1 MIRVEI
7 REECTDDRQAIRDLL
22 TAAFPTSPEASLVD
36 ALRLAHRLRI
46 SLVADEDAIVA
57 GHIAFS
63 PVTMDG
69 IEVGLGLAP
78 LAVRAEFRRRGTGE
92 MLVKAGL
99 AQARERD
106 TGMVVVL
113 GEPDY
118 YRRFGF
124 EPARLRGLGSEYGGG
139 AAFQVLA
146 LRAGGIP
153 RTGGLIRYAPEF
165 GGI

>member
-7 REECTDDRQAIRDLL
+7 REECPDDRQAIRDLL
-22 TAAFPTSPEASLVD
+22 TAAFPAPSEASLVD
-36 ALRLAHRLRI
+36 ALRLSNRLRI
-46 SLVADEDAIVA
+46 SLVADEDVMVT

-78 LAVRAEFRRRGTGE
+78 LAVRAEFRGRGTAE
-92 MLVKAGL
+92 LLVKAGL
-99 AQARERD
+99 AQARQCD

-124 EPARLRGLGSEYGGG
+124 EPARQRGLGGEYGGG
-139 AAFQVLA
+139 TAFQVLE

-165 GGI
+165 GGL